1 MKTKLPT
8 LADKVLSNWLYK
20 VVALVVAFAIWATT
34 LYGQKDT
41 IFLRNMELEFVLRP
55 NFAVTNLREKAIQVE
70 VEGPRQLLNKF
81 SQSSNTVTINL
92 TNEVEGERRI
102 AIRPTDINLPA
113 GVRLRSMTPNEVV
126 VTIQEEKKP

>member
-1 MKTKLPT
+1 MRQKVPT
-8 LADKVLSNWLYK
+8 LIDRITFNWLYK
-20 VVALVVAFAIWATT
+20 SVAFVVACAIWVTT

-41 IFLRNMELEFVLRP
+41 LFLRNMDLEFVVKP
-55 NFAVTNLREKAIQVE
+55 NFVVTNLREKSIQVE

-102 AIRPTDINLPA
+102 AIRPSEINLPA
-113 GVRLRSMTPNEVV
+113 GVHLRSLNPSEVV
-126 VTIQEEKKP
+126 VTIQEVKKQ